1 MPQSMNAPD
10 RVTVTAFRKA
20 HSPTFA
26 VGVPVGL
33 PKGLEPALDFVPDL
47 GLDLGFDGCIGK
59 G

>member
-1 MPQSMNAPD
+1 MNAPD
-10 RVTVTAFRKA
+10 LVTVTAFRKA